1 MIARSPIQILRECML
16 SYCHK
21 HNLVRKD
28 TAGVERRHGIR
39 VTLPSTD
46 TFTRMLGDDWENI
59 HWYATETDRDI
70 AFNKMAAR
78 HGYYRETDSPTQV
91 LEKISR

>member
-1 MIARSPIQILRECML
+1 MIACNLNRMLRGCPL

-28 TAGVERRHGIR
+28 TANVERRHGIR

-46 TFTRMLGDDWENI
+46 TFTRMLGGDWEKT
-59 HWYATETDRDI
+59 HWFATETDRDI
-70 AFNKMAAR
+70 AFNKVATR
-78 HGYYRETDSPTQV
+78 HGYYRETDTPTQV